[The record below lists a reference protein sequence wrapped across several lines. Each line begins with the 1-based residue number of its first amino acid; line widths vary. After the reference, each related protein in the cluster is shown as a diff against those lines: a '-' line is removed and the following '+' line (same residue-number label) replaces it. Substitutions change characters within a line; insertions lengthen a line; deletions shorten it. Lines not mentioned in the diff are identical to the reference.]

1 MQHQDQHDDSLDA
14 QRRIGVEVEFGG
26 LSEERAAELIL
37 ERCGGTVSGR
47 TDHVIELA
55 TDQLG
60 KITVELDTVWK
71 HEIAAA
77 GDAAGAI
84 ARTLVPVE
92 LITAPL
98 TEPQIAVLDEVLDT
112 LAQHGAAGS
121 RDSLLAAYGVHFNP
135 QTAFDASVVR
145 VARAYAALEP
155 WLRAASHLDATRR
168 VLPFINPWPGTLVQA
183 LLAPDAGDLTP
194 DDLLT
199 LYLSHTTSRNHGL
212 DLLPLLRHHDA
223 DAVTAALGTSEG
235 SARPTYHFRLPECR
249 LSEPDWSL
257 GAEWAKWQLVDAVA
271 EDPDLLAR
279 LTKAVRDEPDPVRA
293 AEDMI
298 APLLHRKA
306 FACLAR

>member
-1 MQHQDQHDDSLDA
+1 MTSPDT

-26 LSEERAAELIL
+26 LSEARAAELIL
-37 ERCGGTVSGR
+37 DQCGGEVTGR
-47 TDHVIELA
+47 TEHVIELS
-55 TDQLG
+55 TDRLG
-60 KITVELDTVWK
+60 KMTVELDTVWK

-92 LITAPL
+92 LVTAPIR
-98 TEPQIAVLDEVLDT
+98 EAQIPVLDDVLVT
-112 LAQHGAAGS
+112 LARHGAEGS

-135 QTAFDASVVR
+135 ETGFDASVVR
-145 VARAYAALEP
+145 MARTYAALEP

-168 VLPFINPWPGTLVQA
+168 LLPFINPWPGSLVQA
-183 LLAPDAGDLTP
+183 LLAPEAADLTP
-194 DDLLT
+194 DELPG

-223 DAVTAALGTSEG
+223 DTVTAALGTSEG

-249 LSEPDWSL
+249 LSEPGWSL
-257 GAEWAKWQLVDAVA
+257 DHEWTKWRLVEAVAADPELLAALIDAVRGA
-271 EDPDLLAR
+271 
-279 LTKAVRDEPDPVRA
+279 KDPVNA
-293 AEDMI
+293 AETVI
-298 APLLHRKA
+298 APLLNRET